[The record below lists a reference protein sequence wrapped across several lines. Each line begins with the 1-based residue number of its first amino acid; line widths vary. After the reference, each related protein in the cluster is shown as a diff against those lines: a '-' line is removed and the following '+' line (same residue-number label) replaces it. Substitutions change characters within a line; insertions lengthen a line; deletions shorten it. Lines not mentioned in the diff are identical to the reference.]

1 MRAPP
6 KFEFVKKMDASASS
20 EATICELEAHG
31 SPDPDASAVTE
42 CELEDL
48 DTTITELTPE
58 CTSTPIARSSKSR
71 IRGMYNFV
79 RGTEQCTVICFT
91 C

>member
-1 MRAPP
+1 
-6 KFEFVKKMDASASS
+6 MDASASS

-31 SPDPDASAVTE
+31 SPDASAVTE

-58 CTSTPIARSSKSR
+58 YTSTPIARSSKSR
-71 IRGMYNFV
+71 IRGMCDCPDSFIRELYV
-79 RGTEQCTVICFT
+79 RGTERDTVICFT
-91 C
+91 CCKCV

>member
-1 MRAPP
+1 
-6 KFEFVKKMDASASS
+6 MDASASS
-20 EATICELEAHG
+20 DATICDLEAQG
-31 SPDPDASAVTE
+31 SPDASAVTE

-71 IRGMYNFV
+71 IRGMYNFMSEV
-79 RGTEQCTVICFT
+79 LSNALSFVLHVK
-91 C
+91 